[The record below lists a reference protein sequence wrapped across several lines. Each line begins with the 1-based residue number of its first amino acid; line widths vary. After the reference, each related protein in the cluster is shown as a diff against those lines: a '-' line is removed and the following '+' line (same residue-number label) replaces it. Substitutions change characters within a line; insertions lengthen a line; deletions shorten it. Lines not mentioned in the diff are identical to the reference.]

1 MSYIPAVTSWKSRA
15 RQSSPWAVPVH
26 FMVDS
31 RDSDKPPT
39 DSGQRRGPQTLRC
52 VQLFLD
58 RFPHLRE
65 ASERLLSD
73 SEAFCELCEEYEAC
87 TQALQGGAKGYV
99 IKHSAASA
107 GLLTEYLALRLRL
120 EGELLRC
127 VSAHYAARDQ
137 G

>member
-15 RQSSPWAVPVH
+15 RQSSPWAVPAH

-31 RDSDKPPT
+31 RNSDKPPT
-39 DSGQRRGPQTLRC
+39 DSGQRHGPQTLRC

-87 TQALQGGAKGYV
+87 TQAVEQL
-99 IKHSAASA
+99 KHSAASA